1 MSPENMPGHR
11 THAQEQ
17 SPSRSAPN
25 FGHGGRATTVTAAVQ
40 PRCDTRARRRRPR
53 HATPPRATHRHGTVT
68 NLGGTTTRRHP
79 RRTPAAAQPPP
90 PPPPR
95 GRLDSVRALPCPGKS
110 DGFEP
115 ETPCT
120 SKQVLYWAIQSW
132 TDDDVYYYI
141 RWRLKLGLNKSIC
154 TKGLGGIHPVL
165 RGFAEAVRRRRIH
178 ARSVFSVFFTL
189 IKVRGVL
196 LVPFFL
202 KRSRL
207 HELEKVSKTM
217 TG

>member
-1 MSPENMPGHR
+1 MLWPATCPGVRGGAAAERFRRGWRPVSPENMPGHR
-11 THAQEQ
+11 THVQEQ

-68 NLGGTTTRRHP
+68 NLGGTTTRRPP

-95 GRLDSVRALPCPGKS
+95 GRLEGFALPWES

-115 ETPCT
+115 ETSCT
-120 SKQVLYWAIQSW
+120 SKQSAQEWSTHTFSGPQLELS
-132 TDDDVYYYI
+132 
-141 RWRLKLGLNKSIC
+141 
-154 TKGLGGIHPVL
+154 
-165 RGFAEAVRRRRIH
+165 AVFHRI
-178 ARSVFSVFFTL
+178 L
-189 IKVRGVL
+189 
-196 LVPFFL
+196 
-202 KRSRL
+202 
-207 HELEKVSKTM
+207 
-217 TG
+217 